1 MLPLAQLNDAGII
14 WPSIRMDA
22 AFNDSHHNGRHDR
35 SYSEIYSDLPKAF
48 SISIVYTE
56 DN

>member
-1 MLPLAQLNDAGII
+1 MLPLAQPNDAGKI
-14 WPSIRMDA
+14 PPCIRMDA
-22 AFNDSHHNGRHDR
+22 AFNDSHHSGRHDR
-35 SYSEIYSDLPKAF
+35 SYSAIHSDLRKAF